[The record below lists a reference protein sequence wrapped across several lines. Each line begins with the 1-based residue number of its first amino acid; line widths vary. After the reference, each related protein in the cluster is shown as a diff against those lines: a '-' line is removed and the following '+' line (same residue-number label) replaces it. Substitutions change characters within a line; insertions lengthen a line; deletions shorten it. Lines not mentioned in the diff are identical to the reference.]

1 MMLYQRVREVA
12 EKVAGSQADL
22 ARALDVHIRT
32 FSNYLK
38 EERQD
43 NLWPWLGKICE
54 LYPQIRREWL
64 WWGEGDMLQSAP
76 QASTQAPP
84 PPDLT
89 AELERLRKELEE
101 SNRLNRQL
109 VTKLLIDGAGD
120 KDGQTTTGKTANGA
134 K

>member
-64 WWGEGDMLQSAP
+64 WWGEGEMLKNTAE
-76 QASTQAPP
+76 TAPP
-84 PPDLT
+84 PPPAPDLT
-89 AELERLRKELEE
+89 AELEHLRKELEE

-109 VTKLLIDGAGD
+109 VTKLLLDGAGD
-120 KDGQTTTGKTANGA
+120 KPDAQSSDIKAAGQ
-134 K
+134 